1 MGFCQPN
8 DITVEISEPDI
19 LMIVVKLP
27 ALIIDSEDY
36 MTLDEDE
43 VVYEVPL
50 VPQKSK
56 SQLEDLTEVAE
67 KALTV
72 VTVLALWQIILFFA
86 LGKALKSMWPLLN
99 TA

>member
-50 VPQKSK
+50 VP
-56 SQLEDLTEVAE
+56 
-67 KALTV
+67 
-72 VTVLALWQIILFFA
+72 
-86 LGKALKSMWPLLN
+86 
-99 TA
+99 